1 MRRQVGWIRKTL
13 PTKVTIKW
21 PFARMS
27 SQMTLEAARVVEPF
41 FTYVAPVRLLSRVDA
56 QMRLQVGVLNEPLLA
71 DFAFKRPFPCVRT
84 HMSIEG
90 EQPIEFL
97 CADVALENLL
107 SVYPIQRVK

>member
-13 PTKVTIKW
+13 PTNVTIKW

-71 DFAFKRPFPCVRT
+71 DFAFKRPFARVHP
-84 HMSIEG
+84 HMTIEV
-90 EQPIEFL
+90 EQPTPCLF
-97 CADVALENLL
+97 ADVALKVLL
-107 SVYPIQRVK
+107 SVYPIQRVR